1 MTHFFVLLQK
11 DLLVGWRGRSRLV
24 GLVTYGTSLLLLFSF
39 ALGADSA
46 VLREH
51 AAAYLWVALLSASTL
66 LLAQSF
72 QHETEAGALEGLL
85 LVPVS
90 PMALYYAKATANL
103 VLLLFLAVALFPL
116 TAVLFDLQGG
126 ISPLRLAAVVTLGSA
141 GLVGPGTLYAAL
153 TARLASKQ
161 VMLPVLLFPL
171 VIPPVVASVKGTQ
184 LALTGDPMGQL
195 VSWLSLLLIFDLL
208 YWSLGGILL
217 GKVLDE

>member
-1 MTHFFVLLQK
+1 MRQFFPLLQK
-11 DLLVGWRGRSRLV
+11 DLWIGWKGRSRWV
-24 GLVTYGTSLLLLFSF
+24 GLGTYGVALLLTFSF
-39 ALGADSA
+39 ALGADSDA
-46 VLREH
+46 LRTH
-51 AAAYLWVALLSASTL
+51 AAAYLWISLLSASTL

-90 PMALYYAKATANL
+90 PMALFYAKAAASWAQ
-103 VLLLFLAVALFPL
+103 LLALGAMLLPFSL
-116 TAVLFDLQGG
+116 VLFDLRGDT
-126 ISPLRLAAVVTLGSA
+126 SLPDLALVLALGTA

-171 VIPPVVASVKGTQ
+171 VIPPVAAAVKGTQ
-184 LALTGDPMGQL
+184 LALLGDPMGQIT
-195 VSWLSLLLIFDLL
+195 SWIGLLLVFDLL